1 MVFQEIANPEA
12 FRLMMQ
18 QLINEGHQEIY
29 VGFMQP
35 SEKRWYQLLHDW
47 CQIFLENPPV
57 FLMVDCPVVTF
68 IEHFNL
74 IFVHNTSQQPY
85 LVEFFKNEEKIF
97 SVGDISDVDW
107 NEGPQGIGPWN
118 E

>member
-1 MVFQEIANPEA
+1 MVFKEIANPEA

-35 SEKRWYQLLHDW
+35 SEKLWFRHLHDW
-47 CQIFLENPPV
+47 TLTFLENPPV

-68 IEHFNL
+68 MEHLNL

-85 LVEFFKNEEKIF
+85 LVEFFRTEPKIF
-97 SVGDISDVDW
+97 HVGDISDIQW
-107 NEGPQGIGPWN
+107 NE
-118 E
+118 